1 MKCMAL
7 AQWYQETFDLERMP
21 GKSTVS
27 KILREEEKLRNV
39 DVNYRDVRRMR
50 PAEMRLLERNIL
62 ETLALMAAAELG
74 IPAAKLPQLTRGG
87 WCKHFLDRHGYR
99 VRRAH
104 GEIHSVDVPAAMKC
118 AAKIRAKIAKY
129 DLNNVFNVDE
139 AAYFYKAVSRVSV
152 CLGVAPALKVN
163 SSRMTF
169 LVGSNAT
176 GTEKL
181 RLLVLGK
188 SKKPRW
194 LPEKPDS
201 MDYIGTSKGWMT
213 TPVFKEWLVEL
224 NKKMMTAGRKILL
237 LYDNAPVHKEPEEAL
252 SHVEIARL
260 PKNTTAML
268 QPMDQGVIAWI
279 KARILNDRSAAA
291 LLRVLCV
298 EDDVYAIDTADAMQ
312 WLGDA
317 WDAMPTKVL
326 ANCWRHTGLLSDRLM
341 SVDHIIN

>member
-1 MKCMAL
+1 MPRVSLTKAQQLQLCDYHRPHPRMKCMAL
-7 AQWYQETFDLERMP
+7 AQWCQETFDLERMP

-74 IPAAKLPQLTRGG
+74 IPATKLPQLTRGG
-87 WCKHFLDRHGYR
+87 WCKYFLARHGYR

-104 GEIHSVDVPAAMKC
+104 AEIHSVDVPAAMKG

-139 AAYFYKAVSRVSV
+139 AAYFYKAVSRVSF
-152 CLGVAPALKVN
+152 CLGVTPALKVN
-163 SSRMTF
+163 KSRMMF

-194 LPEKPDS
+194 LPEKPGS
-201 MDYIGTSKGWMT
+201 MNYIGTSKGWMT
-213 TPVFKEWLVEL
+213 TPVFKKWLVEL
-224 NKKMMTAGRKILL
+224 NKKMMDAGRKILL

-268 QPMDQGVIAWI
+268 
-279 KARILNDRSAAA
+279 
-291 LLRVLCV
+291 
-298 EDDVYAIDTADAMQ
+298 
-312 WLGDA
+312 
-317 WDAMPTKVL
+317 
-326 ANCWRHTGLLSDRLM
+326 
-341 SVDHIIN
+341 